1 MDIKLLRAFVTLSQ
15 SAGYRSAA
23 ESLCVTQ
30 PALTKQIQ
38 LLEHLLGITLF
49 QRGRHGARLTSA
61 GEQLLPEARKA
72 LEYYEKC
79 LNKAGD
85 IRKGKAGKLV
95 LGFGI
100 SSFRMAPEK
109 VAVFR
114 SVFPD
119 VQVFLND
126 MPSGVQCHALLE
138 GHLQAGFVRLP
149 VSEKL
154 QSQVLAE
161 EKLVLAVAS
170 DRFVSL
176 ENALKLIENSQLLQL
191 SPNRG
196 EGLSTQTASFL
207 ASHHLSPTRVAAAD
221 DIQTLLALVAAGD
234 GVALLPESVRH
245 ILPSGVNLIALEGD
259 YTTWQTGIAWNSR
272 IKDPLRDHFLDI
284 VTTPSAVL
292 NGGCREKSSGP
303 DY

>member
-15 SAGYRSAA
+15 SGGYRSAS
-23 ESLCVTQ
+23 EKLCVTQ

-38 LLEHLLGITLF
+38 MLEYLCGVTLF
-49 QRGRHGARLTSA
+49 QRDRLGARLTIA
-61 GEQLLPEARKA
+61 GEQLLPEAREVLKC
-72 LEYYEKC
+72 YEKF

-85 IRKGKAGKLV
+85 IQKGKAGKLI

-100 SSFRMAPEK
+100 SSFQMAPAK

-114 SVFPD
+114 SLFPD

-126 MPSGVQCHALLE
+126 MPSTVQCQALLE
-138 GHLQAGFVRLP
+138 GNLQAGFVRLP

-154 QSQVLAE
+154 QSQVLTE

-170 DRFVSL
+170 DRSSGS
-176 ENALKLIENSQLLQL
+176 ENVLKLIENSQLLQL

-196 EGLSTQTASFL
+196 EGLSAQTSRFL
-207 ASHHLSPTRVAAAD
+207 TSHHLSPKKVAAAD

-245 ILPSGVNLIALEGD
+245 ILPSRVNLMTLEGD

-272 IKDPLRDHFLDI
+272 INDPIRDNFLNI
-284 VTTPSAVL
+284 VVAESATL
-292 NGGCREKSSGP
+292 NLG
-303 DY
+303 